1 MKFVEKHPDIDVLSE
16 NGLTREEIVAYFK
29 AKNVLSS
36 LSIDEKIGDVR
47 RKLNNMKMDI
57 DDIEGRICGD
67 KSIIYTESLMQSC
80 HVADNIRA
88 WASDVESDINE
99 IIECSQEIEWHR
111 RYLN

>member
-16 NGLTREEIVAYFK
+16 NGLTRDEIIIYFK
-29 AKNVLSS
+29 AKNVLSV
-36 LSIDEKIGDVR
+36 LSIDEKIREVS

-67 KSIIYTESLMQSC
+67 KSKIYTESLMQSC
-80 HVADNIRA
+80 DVADNIRA

-99 IIECSQEIEWHR
+99 IIECSQTIEWHR
-111 RYLN
+111 EYFN